1 MIQLVQNQHTEF
13 VIIASAN
20 LMLFFKYMIAVQSA
34 KYVLQYLSLCR
45 ANVPLSAA

>member
-1 MIQLVQNQHTEF
+1 MIQLVQNQHTGF
-13 VIIASAN
+13 VISAN
-20 LMLFFKYMIAVQSA
+20 LMLFFKYMIAVQST